1 MSPKKLLTA
10 TLTLLLLNLFS
21 SGKLLGHATG
31 ESYIF
36 IDVRENAIEGFFEVF
51 FTDLEKKLGIEI
63 TGEESSFQEQ
73 IENTAPKVHEY
84 INKNFY
90 FGADGD
96 VFEINFTQQDKMQIS
111 QGWLAQYYF
120 EIPLATVPDVL
131 DVKYDLFYE
140 NDPRHRGLLC
150 LNYNHKTGET
160 YGVEN
165 AILIFSEETTHHEL
179 NLLDPPEIIWGFKD
193 MVVEGIWHIWI
204 GIDHILFLIALLLPT
219 VIVRNAS
226 GAKTVSGFG
235 ETLWKIAK
243 IVTVFTIAHSIT
255 LALAAL
261 DIISVSSRIVES
273 IIALS
278 IILVALNGI
287 FGKFKDGS
295 LLAILIL
302 GLFHG
307 MGFASVMGDLPFRMT
322 SLTECLIG
330 FNVGVELGQLA
341 IVLAVFP
348 ILFLLRKQPFYFPVI
363 QVGGSAVLIVIAGI
377 WFVERAFAL

>member
-1 MSPKKLLTA
+1 MKFSPALLA
-10 TLTLLLLNLFS
+10 SLLVFFLSPIALF
-21 SGKLLGHATG
+21 GHATG
-31 ESYIF
+31 ESYVF
-36 IDVRENAIEGFFEVF
+36 IDVRENAIEGHFEVF
-51 FTDLEKKLGIEI
+51 FEDLDEKLRIEI
-63 TGEESSFQEQ
+63 KGEESSFQEQ
-73 IENTAPKVHEY
+73 IEKTAPQIHAY
-84 INKNFY
+84 IRENSH
-90 FGADGD
+90 FGANGK
-96 VFEINFTQQDKMQIS
+96 VFDFNFTRQDKMDTGDQK
-111 QGWLAQYYF
+111 WVAQYYF
-120 EIPLATVPDVL
+120 TIPLETVPDVL
-131 DVKYDLFYE
+131 DVKYNMLYQ

-150 LNYNHKTGET
+150 LDYNHKTGEA
-160 YGVEN
+160 YGEEYAV
-165 AILIFSEETTHHEL
+165 LIFSNKNTQHEL
-179 NLLDPPEIIWGFKD
+179 NLLEPPEIIWGFKD
-193 MVVEGIWHIWI
+193 MVIEGVWHIWI

-219 VIVRNAS
+219 VIVRSESGSKTAS
-226 GAKTVSGFG
+226 GFV
-235 ETLWKIAK
+235 ETLWKIGK

-307 MGFASVMGDLPFRMT
+307 MGFASVMGDLPFRMV

-348 ILFLLRKQPFYFPVI
+348 ILFLLRKQSFYFPVI
-363 QVGGSAVLIVIAGI
+363 LVGGSLILIVIAGI

>member
-1 MSPKKLLTA
+1 M
-10 TLTLLLLNLFS
+10 
-21 SGKLLGHATG
+21 
-31 ESYIF
+31 
-36 IDVRENAIEGFFEVF
+36 
-51 FTDLEKKLGIEI
+51 
-63 TGEESSFQEQ
+63 
-73 IENTAPKVHEY
+73 
-84 INKNFY
+84 
-90 FGADGD
+90 
-96 VFEINFTQQDKMQIS
+96 
-111 QGWLAQYYF
+111 
-120 EIPLATVPDVL
+120 
-131 DVKYDLFYE
+131 FYE
-140 NDPRHRGLLC
+140 NDSRHRGLLC
-150 LNYNHKTGET
+150 LNYNHKTGEA
-160 YGVEN
+160 YGEEN
-165 AILIFSEETTHHEL
+165 AILIFSEDTTEHEL
-179 NLLDPPEIIWGFKD
+179 NLLDPPEIIWGFAD
-193 MVVEGIWHIWI
+193 MVREGVWHIWI

-219 VIVRNAS
+219 VIVRNES
-226 GAKTVSGFG
+226 GSRTVSGFG

-287 FGKFKDGS
+287 FGKFKEGS

-307 MGFASVMGDLPFRMT
+307 MGFASVMGDLPFRMA

-348 ILFLLRKQPFYFPVI
+348 ILFLLRKTSFYFPVVL
-363 QVGGSAVLIVIAGI
+363 VGGSLVLIVIAGI